1 MYCPMSSYLN
11 FAYLYKYYPE
21 NFRYMLEKMRETE
34 ELREKEL
41 GRPFSVISSNP
52 KYNADYLE
60 HIVKTKWLKKL
71 NEMEMTN
78 NDYVDAHCVGV
89 DVDGNI
95 TVHWVAL
102 KSIGKTVFSN
112 AVDAAK
118 YAAEMSDYY
127 DKHYSFGGKQ
137 IKRTQWEHFLEKD

>member
-1 MYCPMSSYLN
+1 MTMS
-11 FAYLYKYYPE
+11 
-21 NFRYMLEKMRETE
+21 MRIA
-34 ELREKEL
+34 
-41 GRPFSVISSNP
+41 SVWMWM
-52 KYNADYLE
+52 
-60 HIVKTKWLKKL
+60 V
-71 NEMEMTN
+71 
-78 NDYVDAHCVGV
+78 
-89 DVDGNI
+89 NI

-137 IKRTQWEHFLEKD
+137 IKKNTVGTFS

>member
-1 MYCPMSSYLN
+1 MG
-11 FAYLYKYYPE
+11 
-21 NFRYMLEKMRETE
+21 
-34 ELREKEL
+34 KE
-41 GRPFSVISSNP
+41 
-52 KYNADYLE
+52 
-60 HIVKTKWLKKL
+60 
-71 NEMEMTN
+71 
-78 NDYVDAHCVGV
+78 